1 MKKLTN
7 HFRALIAIAIMLSV
21 ALPSLAYDFEVDGI
35 YYSITD
41 ATAKTVEVTYRGSS
55 YDSYTNEYS
64 GSVIIPSSVTYS
76 GTTYFV
82 TSIGEYAFK
91 SCTGL
96 TSVTIP
102 NSVTTIGSSA
112 FSLCTGLT
120 EVTIGNS
127 VTEIGDYA
135 FCYCYDLTSVTIPNS
150 VTSIGDYA
158 FYDCTDLTSVTIP
171 NSVTSIGDYAF
182 CYCTGLTSVAIPNS
196 VSSIGSSS
204 FEYTGWYY
212 NQADGILYLDNCC
225 LGYKGNEPTGAL
237 TLNDGTRLISSNAFS
252 GCTGLTSVTIP
263 NSVTYIGSSAFSG
276 CTGLTKVD
284 FNAENCFSMGDYD
297 SPVFRDCPN
306 LKTIN
311 IGKDVKSIP
320 KYAFYDCTGLT
331 EFNYNAENCTS
342 FGYSVF
348 SGCPNL
354 KAINIGKD
362 VKSISDMSLYDCES
376 LASVNISDL
385 SAWCKIDFEYSGANP
400 LYYAKKLKLNGNDI
414 TNLVIPNDIT
424 KIKNYAFY
432 GCTGLKSVIISNT
445 LTSIGVEAFRDCTG
459 LTNVT
464 IGNSVTEIGNNAFYG
479 TPWFE
484 SLFNEHDDG
493 LFYLGNI
500 LYAYKGTMPMNT
512 SIKIAD
518 GTTTIGNSVFSGCSG
533 LTSVT
538 IPNSVTS
545 IGEYAFYNCSGLTEI
560 TIPNSV
566 TKIGNKAFDNCSSL
580 RSIVVEDD
588 NMYYDSR
595 NNCNAI
601 IETTSN
607 TLIVGCKNTT
617 IPFSLTKIGEYA
629 FYGCSGLTSITIPN
643 SVTSIGEYAFYNCSG
658 LTQLT
663 IPNSIN
669 SISDYTFYGC
679 SALTSITI
687 PNSIT
692 SIGKWAFSGC
702 KGLTTLTIPNSV
714 ISIGLSPFSSCDNLA
729 SVNVE
734 SGNKVY
740 DSRDNCNAIIET
752 ATNTLISGCKS
763 TIIPNSVTVI
773 GKYAFSWCTSLTSIT
788 IPNSISKISYGAF
801 NCCKGLNE
809 ISIPNSVTEI
819 GDLVFAYCER
829 LVSIT
834 IPNSVSAIGQQVFGG
849 CTGMTEINF
858 NAENCTLMDFN
869 YRISTSI
876 GCLCKTLNIGKDVK
890 NIPYIVFND
899 FTVSEV
905 NYNAENCKSTNNFLS
920 DFSSIETINIGNNVK
935 SIPNYAFSD
944 CPSTTKVNYNAENC
958 TSIGSSAFSG
968 VKTLNIG
975 NNVSSIPNR
984 AFYDC
989 SSMTDISIGNSV
1001 TSIGSDAF
1009 TYTGWY
1015 NNQAN
1020 GALYLNNYCLGYKGD
1035 APTENLT
1042 IKDNTRFI
1050 ANNAFEECSGLT
1062 SVTIPSSV
1070 KYIGASAFY
1079 NCGLRVVYSYNMT
1092 PPTCADGAFGGDTNS
1107 SYSARLMIPEGTYY
1121 DYIVAD
1127 EWYKFDR
1134 IQEIAGVETIEAD
1147 NDAIEV
1153 ARYDIHGKL
1162 ISEPTKGVNIVKYS
1176 DGTTRKEFVK

>member
-1 MKKLTN
+1 MKKLIN
-7 HFRALIAIAIMLSV
+7 HFRAIFAIAIMLSV
-21 ALPSLAYDFEVDGI
+21 ALPSLAHDFEVDGI

-76 GTTYFV
+76 GTTYSV
-82 TSIGEYAFK
+82 TSIGSSAFCD
-91 SCTGL
+91 CTGL

-102 NSVTTIGSSA
+102 NSVTSIGYYA
-112 FSLCTGLT
+112 FGWTGLT
-120 EVTIGNS
+120 EIAIPNS
-127 VTEIGDYA
+127 VTEIGE
-135 FCYCYDLTSVTIPNS
+135 
-150 VTSIGDYA
+150 GA
-158 FYDCTDLTSVTIP
+158 FYGTD
-171 NSVTSIGDYAF
+171 
-182 CYCTGLTSVAIPNS
+182 
-196 VSSIGSSS
+196 
-204 FEYTGWYY
+204 WYD

-225 LGYKGNEPTGAL
+225 LGYKGDRPTGEL
-237 TLNDGTRLISSNAFS
+237 TLKKGTRLIADEAFFY
-252 GCTGLTSVTIP
+252 CYDLTSVTIP
-263 NSVTYIGSSAFSG
+263 NSVSSIGDLAFSG

-297 SPVFRDCPN
+297 SPVFRDCLN

-320 KYAFYDCTGLT
+320 NYAFYNCTGLT

-362 VKSISDMSLYDCES
+362 VKSIPYMSLYDCES

-385 SAWCKIDFEYSGANP
+385 SAWCKIDFKYSKANP

-424 KIKNYAFY
+424 EIKNYAFY
-432 GCTGLKSVIISNT
+432 GCTGLNSVSIPNSI
-445 LTSIGVEAFRDCTG
+445 TSIGEESFMDCTG
-459 LTNVT
+459 LTK
-464 IGNSVTEIGNNAFYG
+464 ISIPNSVTYIGNKAFYG
-479 TPWFE
+479 TPWY
-484 SLFNEHDDG
+484 NEHEDG
-493 LFYLGNI
+493 LVYLGNI
-500 LYAYKGTMPMNT
+500 LYAYKGTMPENT

-518 GTTTIGNSVFSGCSG
+518 GTSTIGNGVFSGCSG

-538 IPNSVTS
+538 IPNSVTL
-545 IGEYAFYNCSGLTEI
+545 IGESAFYNCTGLTSI

-566 TKIGNKAFDNCSSL
+566 TKIGSKAFYNCSSV
-580 RSIVVEDD
+580 RSIVVDDD

-601 IETTSN
+601 IETTTN
-607 TLIVGCKNTT
+607 TLIVGCKNSI
-617 IPFSLTKIGEYA
+617 IPFSLTKIGDYA
-629 FYGCSGLTSITIPN
+629 FYGCSGLKSITIPNTVTSIGESAFCICSGLTSLAIPNSITKISNQTFSGCSGLTSVTIPN
-643 SVTSIGEYAFYNCSG
+643 SVTEIG
-658 LTQLT
+658 
-663 IPNSIN
+663 P
-669 SISDYTFYGC
+669 
-679 SALTSITI
+679 
-687 PNSIT
+687 
-692 SIGKWAFSGC
+692 WAFSGC
-702 KGLTTLTIPNSV
+702 KGLTKLNIPNSV
-714 ISIGLSPFSSCDNLA
+714 TLIEISAFGSCDNLA
-729 SVNVE
+729 SINVE

-752 ATNTLISGCKS
+752 STNTLVSGCKN
-763 TIIPNSVTVI
+763 TIIPNSVTEI
-773 GKYAFSWCTSLTSIT
+773 GKFAFIGCSGLISIT
-788 IPNSISKISYGAF
+788 IPNSITKISRHAF
-801 NCCKGLNE
+801 ANCKGLKE
-809 ISIPNSVTEI
+809 ITIPNSVTEI
-819 GDLVFAYCER
+819 GDCVFMNCEK

-834 IPNSVSAIGQQVFGG
+834 IPNSVSVIGQQVFSG
-849 CTGMTEINF
+849 CTGLNVVNF
-858 NAENCTLMDFN
+858 NAENCTLMDFS
-869 YRISTSI
+869 YTIVSST
-876 GCLCKTLNIGKDVK
+876 GCLCKTLNIGKEVK
-890 NIPYIVFND
+890 NIPYYAFKG
-899 FTVSEV
+899 FTVTEI
-905 NYNAENCKSTNNFLS
+905 NFNAENCTSTNSFLS
-920 DFSSIETINIGNNVK
+920 DFSNIETLNIGNNVK
-935 SIPNYAFSD
+935 SIPEYAFSG

-958 TSIGSSAFSG
+958 TSIGSYAFSG
-968 VKTLNIG
+968 AGTLNIG
-975 NNVSSIPNR
+975 NNVKTIPDK

-989 SSMTDISIGNSV
+989 SSLTNITIGNSV
-1001 TSIGSDAF
+1001 TYFGLNAF

-1020 GALYLNNYCLGYKGD
+1020 GALYLNNYCLGYKGN

-1050 ANNAFEECSGLT
+1050 VNNAFDECSGLT
-1062 SVTIPSSV
+1062 SVSIPSSV
-1070 KYIGASAFY
+1070 TYIGESAFD

-1121 DYIVAD
+1121 AYIEAD

-1147 NDAIEV
+1147 NNTIEV